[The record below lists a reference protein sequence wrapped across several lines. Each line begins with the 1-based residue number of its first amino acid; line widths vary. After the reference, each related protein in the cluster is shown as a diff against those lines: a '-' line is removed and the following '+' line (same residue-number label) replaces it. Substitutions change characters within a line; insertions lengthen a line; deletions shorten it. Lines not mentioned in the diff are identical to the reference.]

1 MKDDVAMTRKMINRG
16 TETFY
21 CLSCLA
27 DHFELTEDIL
37 REKIKEFRAMGC
49 TLFQS
54 SRHKHRTRSFRAL
67 CFFDLH
73 ELFYG
78 LYHQST
84 DVTVPFWL
92 I

>member
-1 MKDDVAMTRKMINRG
+1 MTEPLRCVRCGALLMKDDVAMTRKMINRG

-49 TLFQS
+49 TLFQ
-54 SRHKHRTRSFRAL
+54 
-67 CFFDLH
+67 
-73 ELFYG
+73 
-78 LYHQST
+78 
-84 DVTVPFWL
+84 
-92 I
+92 

>member
-1 MKDDVAMTRKMINRG
+1 MNEPLRCVRCGAPLMKDDVAMTRKMINRG

-49 TLFQS
+49 TLFQ
-54 SRHKHRTRSFRAL
+54 
-67 CFFDLH
+67 
-73 ELFYG
+73 
-78 LYHQST
+78 
-84 DVTVPFWL
+84 
-92 I
+92 

>member
-1 MKDDVAMTRKMINRG
+1 MTEPLRCVRCGAPLMKDDVAMTRKMINRG

-49 TLFQS
+49 TLFQ
-54 SRHKHRTRSFRAL
+54 
-67 CFFDLH
+67 
-73 ELFYG
+73 
-78 LYHQST
+78 
-84 DVTVPFWL
+84 
-92 I
+92 